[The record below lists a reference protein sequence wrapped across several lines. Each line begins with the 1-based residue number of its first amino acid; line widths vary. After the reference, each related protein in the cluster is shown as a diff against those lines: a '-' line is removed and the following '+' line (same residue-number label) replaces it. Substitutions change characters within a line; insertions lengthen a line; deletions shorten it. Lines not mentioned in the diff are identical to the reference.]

1 MEKGKQNPRTL
12 SLTHPPPT
20 RGFKRRLACSNS
32 MLRSPICSVLG
43 HVDHG
48 KSSLLDTIRGTTIV
62 TAEPGAIT
70 QAIGASIVPRNV
82 ITKLAGDL
90 LKRFSF
96 QLSIPG
102 LLFIDTPGHAAFT
115 SMRKRGGSLA
125 DIALLVV
132 DVNEGF
138 MPQTL
143 ESIEILKQYKTPF
156 ILAANK
162 VDLIPGWKPSGE
174 QSILKALEKQ
184 AESVRQNVDVR
195 VYELVGKLQELG
207 FDAERFDRVSDYT
220 RQVAIIPVSAKTGE
234 GIAEVLMLIAALS
247 QRYLADRLEIT
258 PDAPGRG
265 VILEVKEE
273 KGLGVTIDVI
283 LHDGMIKPGDV
294 LLTPSLTGIIKTRV
308 RGILMPQPLQEMRDR
323 KASFKPVREAVA
335 AAGVKILAPGIAEA
349 VAGMPV
355 RFLRDEREAE
365 HMSRELQAEVD
376 EVLLEEGKEG
386 ILVKA
391 DTLGSLEAVLSLLRE
406 HDIPVRK
413 ARLGPVSR
421 RDVIDAAA
429 SQRDEEKIILA
440 FNTSIHADAED
451 LLAKERVIVIRNDI
465 IYKLIDEYHVAV
477 ERIRREKQREA
488 LKRLTRPARIGLL
501 PGYVFRQSNPAIVGV
516 LVEKGVLTPGVELM
530 REDGK
535 KIGRVKSIQL
545 EGESVSEAE
554 EGKRVAVS
562 IEGAIVGRQIEEGMT
577 LYTFI
582 PEHEFKEYKTYR
594 DVLTPSEKEVLN
606 QIATIRRK
614 ENPVWGV

>member
-1 MEKGKQNPRTL
+1 
-12 SLTHPPPT
+12 
-20 RGFKRRLACSNS
+20 